1 MERKK
6 IIFPGIIVF
15 DYNIRQTF
23 CDTNWQKKNGP
34 KIGRVFLETMLKTR
48 MTLWLALNPCR
59 NIRISVGKSFVREV
73 SLYQ

>member
-23 CDTNWQKKNGP
+23 CDTNWQKKWTKNWSSFP
-34 KIGRVFLETMLKTR
+34 RDDVKNQDDFM
-48 MTLWLALNPCR
+48 
-59 NIRISVGKSFVREV
+59 VGFKPV
-73 SLYQ
+73 